1 MTLGQNREVSLLEEY
16 LTLGQWLSEEERL
29 ALYKYLLIIHREKYN
44 FDYEK
49 LVLEKS
55 ITTNFA
61 NGEILYS
68 MQANEVSY
76 KSRRI
81 GSENYTSEIR
91 TLTLNSS
98 SFLNRR
104 KLHRFFAQAE
114 LDVLRNFPIPSSK
127 ENREGGYSTNFYP
140 FYDLEYY
147 SNGRGKILGLIKKFQ
162 VKDDELL
169 EKLLAS

>member
-1 MTLGQNREVSLLEEY
+1 MSLFEEH

-29 ALYKYLLIIHREKYN
+29 ALYKYLLIFHREKYN
-44 FDYEK
+44 LDYEK
-49 LVLEKS
+49 LVSVES
-55 ITTNFA
+55 VATSFA

-68 MQANEVSY
+68 IHANEVSY
-76 KSRRI
+76 KSRKM
-81 GSENYTSEIR
+81 GSELYSSENR
-91 TLTLNSS
+91 TLSLAQSN
-98 SFLNRR
+98 FNNRK

-127 ENREGGYSTNFYP
+127 ENRDGGYSTNFYP
-140 FYDLEYY
+140 FYDLNYY

-162 VKDDELL
+162 AKDDELL

>member
-1 MTLGQNREVSLLEEY
+1 MSLFEEH

-29 ALYKYLLIIHREKYN
+29 ALYKYLLIFHREKYN

-55 ITTNFA
+55 IITNFA

-68 MQANEVSY
+68 IQANEVSY
-76 KSRRI
+76 KSRKI
-81 GSENYTSEIR
+81 GSAVYSLEIR
-91 TLTLNSS
+91 TLALNSS
-98 SFLNRR
+98 SFLNRKR
-104 KLHRFFAQAE
+104 LHRFFAQAE

-162 VKDDELL
+162 AKDDELL

>member
-1 MTLGQNREVSLLEEY
+1 MSLFEEH

-29 ALYKYLLIIHREKYN
+29 ALYKYLLITNRKKYN
-44 FDYEK
+44 LDYER
-49 LVLEKS
+49 LISEKS
-55 ITTNFA
+55 LTTYFA

-91 TLTLNSS
+91 ILNLNTS

-127 ENREGGYSTNFYP
+127 EDREGGYSTNFYP

-147 SNGRGKILGLIKKFQ
+147 SNGRGKFIGFIKKIQ
-162 VKDDELL
+162 AKVDELL